1 MMSDLKEM
9 LLAIWVVLCYIPVF
23 GWFLYEF
30 IHVMEGQEVG
40 IIQIAC
46 LFTTL
51 LYAWV
56 AYVAMEKIKNGKV
69 N

>member
-1 MMSDLKEM
+1 MSDLKEM

>member
-1 MMSDLKEM
+1 MTDLQKM
-9 LLAIWVVLCYIPVF
+9 LLTIWVVLCYIPVF
-23 GWFLYEF
+23 IWFLYEF

-40 IIQIAC
+40 VNQVAC

-56 AYVAMEKIKNGKV
+56 LYVSMEKIKK
-69 N
+69 

>member
-1 MMSDLKEM
+1 MSDVKKM
-9 LLAIWVVLCYIPVF
+9 LLTTWVVLCYIPVF

-30 IHVMEGQEVG
+30 IHVMERQEVG
-40 IIQIAC
+40 INQVAC

-56 AYVAMEKIKNGKV
+56 AYVAMEKIKE
-69 N
+69 

>member
-1 MMSDLKEM
+1 MTDLQKM
-9 LLAIWVVLCYIPVF
+9 LLTAWVVLCYIPVF

-30 IHVMEGQEVG
+30 IHVMERQEVG
-40 IIQIAC
+40 VNQVAC

-56 AYVAMEKIKNGKV
+56 LYVSMEKIKK
-69 N
+69 